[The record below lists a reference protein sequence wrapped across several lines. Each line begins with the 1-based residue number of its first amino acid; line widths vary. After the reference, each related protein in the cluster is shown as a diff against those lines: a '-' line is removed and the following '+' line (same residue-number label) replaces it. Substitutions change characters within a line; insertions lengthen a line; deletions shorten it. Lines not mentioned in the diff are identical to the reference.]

1 MTLLSEIEKIKI
13 ERNNFLNSFNL
24 NSDINHLLSEAS
36 NNRYINSIRIHK
48 YLTSTGLIGKVITA
62 RFLESIKLTEKTQIS
77 QLTDGNIKDIG
88 IFISQV

>member
-1 MTLLSEIEKIKI
+1 MTLLSDIEKIKI

-24 NSDINHLLSEAS
+24 NSDINHLLLEAS
-36 NNRYINSIRIHK
+36 NNMYINSIRIHK

-62 RFLESIKLTEKTQIS
+62 RFLESIKLTEKTKIS
-77 QLTDGNIKDIG
+77 QLTDKNIKDIG